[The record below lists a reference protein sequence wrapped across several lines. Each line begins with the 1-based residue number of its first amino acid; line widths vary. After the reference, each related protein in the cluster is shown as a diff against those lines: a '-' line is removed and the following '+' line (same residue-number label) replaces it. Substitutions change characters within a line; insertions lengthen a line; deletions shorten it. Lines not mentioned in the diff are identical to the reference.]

1 MTSPFGAFAHFIRN
15 VRSSRDYYS
24 SPLQWPL
31 TTSSECG
38 TWSIRQFFPHKSG
51 DKCVQTPKNRR
62 MDHRIPPATLETEAQ
77 RPASAHPER
86 KYHFPTLIFQHPVR
100 GIRGKDRPLLER
112 MECHPEVRKHIHT
125 CQLTLKE

>member
-86 KYHFPTLIFQHPVR
+86 KYHFPTLIFQHPASAPGVLDVPQDQVR
-100 GIRGKDRPLLER
+100 NA
-112 MECHPEVRKHIHT
+112 VRADSPG
-125 CQLTLKE
+125 QR